1 MRILFF
7 GRGVISTQYAWAFEQ
22 AGHTVEFYVRKGR
35 KEAFGSKIELEMWD
49 ARRGKKLIKES
60 WSVKLHEEVLPHY
73 DLIIMSV
80 NTEQLPE
87 AAQFLS
93 TAAGN
98 TPVLIFNNVWQDLK
112 SSIAPLSMNKV
123 VFGFPGAGG
132 GIADNTLRGG
142 FLKMVFLEKPRAG
155 TEPINQLVKEC
166 FESAH
171 FKISWVKDMQS
182 WLWNHFAMNAAMETE
197 VLKRGSFPALMNHK
211 DSFANV
217 GRNMKEITPVLQARG
232 AKLDAISLLM
242 TKIPPAILGTLFN
255 KVIFAKG
262 SLPRLFMESNNSK
275 AGFAVLEVVR
285 EAKKLGISLPRLT
298 NISASPSFCLD
309 HSMNNRK
316 SS

>member
-35 KEAFGSKIELEMWD
+35 KESFGSSIELEMWD
-49 ARRGKKLIKES
+49 ARKGKKLIKES
-60 WSVKLHEEVLPHY
+60 WNVKLHEEMLPNY
-73 DLIIMSV
+73 DLIIVSV
-80 NTEQLPE
+80 NTEQLPA

-98 TPVLIFNNVWQDLK
+98 TPVLLFNNIWQDLK
-112 SSIAPLSMNKV
+112 SSIAPLSMNNV

-132 GIADNTLRGG
+132 GIADNKLRGG

-155 TEPINQLVKEC
+155 TEHINNKVKEL

-171 FKISWVKDMQS
+171 FKISWVKDMQN
-182 WLWNHFAMNAAMETE
+182 WLWNHFAMNAAIEAE
-197 VLKRGSFPALMNHK
+197 VLKRGSFPALMNHS
-211 DSFANV
+211 DSFSNL
-217 GRNMKEITPVLQARG
+217 GWNMREMIPVLKARG
-232 AKLDAISLLM
+232 AKHDTISLLL
-242 TKIPPAILGTLFN
+242 TKIPPGFLGTLFN

-262 SLPRLFMESNNSK
+262 SLPRLFVEYNNSK

-285 EAKKLGISLPRLT
+285 EAKKAGIPLPRLT
-298 NISASPSFCLD
+298 MALENTEYAKEI
-309 HSMNNRK
+309 
-316 SS
+316 

>member
-35 KEAFGSKIELEMWD
+35 KDTLGSSIELEMWD
-49 ARRGKKLIKES
+49 ARRGKKLIEES
-60 WSVKLHEEVLPHY
+60 WNVQLHEEMLPNY
-73 DLIIMSV
+73 DLIIVSV

-87 AAQFLS
+87 VVQFLS

-98 TPVLIFNNVWQDLK
+98 TPILLFNNIWKDLK
-112 SSIAPLSMNKV
+112 SSIAPLPMNNV

-132 GIADNTLRGG
+132 GIENNKLRGG

-197 VLKRGSFPALMNHK
+197 VLKRGSFPAIMNHS

-217 GRNMKEITPVLQARG
+217 GKHMREMAPVLKARG
-232 AKLDAISLLM
+232 AKSDMILLLL
-242 TKIPPAILGTLFN
+242 TKIPPALLGPLFH

-262 SLPRLFMESNNSK
+262 SLPRLFMEYNNSK
-275 AGFAVLEVVR
+275 AGFAVAEVAR
-285 EAKKLGISLPRLT
+285 EAKKLGISMPRLT
-298 NISASPSFCLD
+298 KAFEKTDYYKTIEN
-309 HSMNNRK
+309 SM
-316 SS
+316 S

>member
-35 KEAFGSKIELEMWD
+35 KETFGSSIELEMWD

-60 WSVKLHEEVLPHY
+60 WNVTLHEEMLPKY
-73 DLIIMSV
+73 DLIIVSV

-87 AAQFLS
+87 AAQFVS

-98 TPVLIFNNVWQDLK
+98 TPILIFNNLWKDLK
-112 SSIAPLSMNKV
+112 SSIAPLSMNNV

-132 GIADNTLRGG
+132 GIADNRLRGG
-142 FLKMVFLEKPRAG
+142 FLKTVFLEKPRAG
-155 TEPINQLVKEC
+155 TEHINQLVKEC

-171 FKISWVKDMQS
+171 FKISWVKDMQN

-197 VLKRGSFPALMNHK
+197 VLKQGSFSALMNHR

-217 GRNMKEITPVLQARG
+217 GLNMREMIPVLKARG
-232 AKLDAISLLM
+232 GKPDAISRLL
-242 TKIPPAILGTLFN
+242 TTIPPSLLGTLFN

-262 SLPRLFMESNNSK
+262 SLPRLFMEYNNSK

-285 EAKKLGISLPRLT
+285 EAKKAGLPLPRLT
-298 NISASPSFCLD
+298 MAFENTEHTKEI
-309 HSMNNRK
+309 
-316 SS
+316 

>member
-35 KEAFGSKIELEMWD
+35 KETFGSSIELEMWD

-60 WSVKLHEEVLPHY
+60 WNIKLHEEILPKY
-73 DLIIMSV
+73 DLIIVSV
-80 NTEQLPE
+80 NTEQLPD
-87 AAQFLS
+87 AAQFLL

-112 SSIAPLSMNKV
+112 SSIAPLSMNNV

-132 GIADNTLRGG
+132 GIADNRFRGG
-142 FLKMVFLEKPRAG
+142 FLKMVFLEKPRTG
-155 TEPINQLVKEC
+155 TEPINNKIKEL

-171 FKISWVKDMQS
+171 FKISWVKDMQN
-182 WLWNHFAMNAAMETE
+182 WLWNHFAMNAAMEAE
-197 VLKRGSFPALMNHK
+197 VLKRGSFPALMNHS

-217 GRNMKEITPVLQARG
+217 GKHMREMIPVLKARR
-232 AKLDAISLLM
+232 AKLDTISLLL
-242 TKIPPAILGTLFN
+242 TKIPPALLGILFT

-262 SLPRLFMESNNSK
+262 SLLRLFMEYNNSK

-285 EAKKLGISLPRLT
+285 EAKKTGIPLPRLT
-298 NISASPSFCLD
+298 AALENTEYHDAIENSISKKL
-309 HSMNNRK
+309 
-316 SS
+316 